1 MDKSSIKLKRTTILG
16 EFMISMGETQKH
28 DQTSPNNQPYTYYV
42 RDEPIM
48 QAALDVF
55 TLINKYGKSVLLA
68 KGSSIPNAVAI
79 ANIIVEKMLHR
90 VCIVEYIALDSENSN
105 IFGKRM
111 LSTIEISLVKKTT

>member
-1 MDKSSIKLKRTTILG
+1 MNESSIKFKRTAIL
-16 EFMISMGETQKH
+16 EESMISTGEIQAHDQVSQETQ
-28 DQTSPNNQPYTYYV
+28 PYVYYV

-55 TLINKYGKSVLLA
+55 TLINKHGKGVLMA

-90 VCIVEYIALDSENSN
+90 ACSIEHILLDSENAN
-105 IFGKRM
+105 MFGKRM
-111 LSTIEISLVKKTT
+111 LSTIKISLVKK